1 MNRTFICLI
10 PCCLMLL
17 LGCAMQSGSGLYGNK
32 LMAKRG
38 YGQQFEVLVDV
49 PIVTVKIQTVGASGA
64 TSAGSGWKVKITNH
78 NNAPIKFL
86 LNESSYE
93 SPGGVV
99 SKLSRGKGSAGE
111 AYSPV
116 EIPVDGKHHDYL
128 VCDGQ
133 TFQDPYKPA
142 KLKLVFEINGEQKT
156 WIAAIRSGRI
166 FRRRK

>member
-1 MNRTFICLI
+1 
-10 PCCLMLL
+10 MLL
-17 LGCAMQSGSGLYGNK
+17 LGCAMQPRQGFYGNK
-32 LMAKRG
+32 LMAKRS
-38 YGQQFEVLVDV
+38 YGQQFEVLQDV
-49 PIVTVKIQTVGASGA
+49 PIVTVKIQT
-64 TSAGSGWKVKITNH
+64 AGSGWKVKITNH

-93 SPGGVV
+93 SPGGTV
-99 SKLSRGKGSAGE
+99 SKISRGKGSASE

-142 KLKLVFEINGEQKT
+142 KLKLVFDINGEKKT
-156 WIAAIRSGRI
+156 WIAAIRSGGTL
-166 FRRRK
+166 RRK